1 MSASELPRVDA
12 RIQRDEEL
20 LKRQEAIVQRAIE
33 QRAGRGPAM
42 MQRQQGR
49 IPASRGRVHAG
60 AQLAIGDA
68 AGTGA
73 AGAATAN
80 GRSPSSQEGEG
91 NQWEKRAVRRYLGDM
106 ERKSRLYGRF
116 EGIPES
122 YNQKEAD
129 DWGAFFDQLNTEVD
143 VPKYDVKNLLVDNI
157 EAIPPCNMDC
167 GKHGEVCLPPWA
179 SLITAK
185 RCRLVSSSSSSSFS
199 GQSDPLLPL
208 LFFFIATLCC
218 LLGLCGMLPS
228 PLPSLLLAALLLNVP
243 LLPLVQKD
251 PKDFDWYNNLNTVNQ
266 RGKVVDNIDDITA
279 CLIDC

>member
-1 MSASELPRVDA
+1 MRESQAADLTSVSCRAAGSGPVSLMGASELPRLDA

-20 LKRQEAIVQRAIE
+20 LKSQEAIVQRAIE

-42 MQRQQGR
+42 MRRQQGR
-49 IPASRGRVHAG
+49 VPASRGRVHAG

-80 GRSPSSQEGEG
+80 GRTPSSREGEG

-167 GKHGEVCLPPWA
+167 GKHGEVRLPPWA
-179 SLITAK
+179 SLITSK
-185 RCRLVSSSSSSSFS
+185 RFRRVSSASSSSFFLFLFLFLV
-199 GQSDPLLPL
+199 LLVLVL
-208 LFFFIATLCC
+208 L
-218 LLGLCGMLPS
+218 LLDTGHHSYP
-228 PLPSLLLAALLLNVP
+228 PLP
-243 LLPLVQKD
+243 
-251 PKDFDWYNNLNTVNQ
+251 
-266 RGKVVDNIDDITA
+266 
-279 CLIDC
+279 